1 MITLGL
7 ITFLTVFLL
16 LLDLY
21 AWRIVRLPLPQFYL
35 TRPFFISAATASCL
49 GYVFV
54 PFLRSLNIYHTNQT
68 EGLARPLLKKI
79 TPTMGGLFFVP
90 VGVAVAEFIVG
101 FSSVEVTAAAAAT
114 LIYAVIGLL
123 DDTLSLIKDQN
134 HYLSTWFK
142 LSLEARLLCS

>member
-1 MITLGL
+1 M
-7 ITFLTVFLL
+7 
-16 LLDLY
+16 
-21 AWRIVRLPLPQFYL
+21 
-35 TRPFFISAATASCL
+35 
-49 GYVFV
+49 
-54 PFLRSLNIYHTNQT
+54 
-68 EGLARPLLKKI
+68 LKKI